1 MMAAPRDGR
10 GKLRAST
17 GVLQAL
23 SPGWNRSGDGG
34 TIYARAQLERAEITE
49 EYFVEQEI
57 SKNPWTRGGKEPA
70 GRIELSVPYDGYRFF
85 TRLAT
90 GDVAHNTGGDPPSG
104 SSAVIGHLLLRDYAR
119 TNLRERL
126 NLADRHSSV
135 PIEVPVGDGSAGRVA
150 QLSSDRQACVSSYDF
165 APESPAVFP
174 AQLEINLFDQD
185 SLDFLQLYPFSVDP
199 RTDEGRA
206 QINKI
211 IGKIAQQANFRDE
224 LVLHIVVR
232 LSLPAPAGLG
242 ALRPKVARMA
252 IEWPTITS
260 LRTLSLQVGVLSQDG
275 RSVRFEPA
283 PVHYNPVQGCIE
295 WENVKVYRVLE
306 AGERPDEEMGE
317 SRAVQPFQPA
327 EGGEPGAGPAEPD
340 ETDEPGATKTRHYQS
355 APMLLSIEHPGELY
369 KQDILSVVAD
379 TRIPAYLMSGTTARL
394 YDATG
399 YFLGQPLKL
408 TTRIRSTAELTLD
421 DAFSNRDYSPNYH
434 LFFDEIIPDEMRITD
449 IKTALDDRGFT
460 VEKVWPDH
468 DGADYNSTTG
478 TVRWLYRAHRKV
490 GPDDMV
496 LWILA
501 TGRHYETERERV
513 MQGGGVTHKTKL
525 QTGELRVFIR
535 GSLRRD
541 SRELTQTMNQL
552 QRTLR
557 ERYERVRQ
565 RR

>member
-1 MMAAPRDGR
+1 MAAPRDGR
-10 GKLRAST
+10 SKLRAST
-17 GVLQAL
+17 GVLQTL
-23 SPGWNRSGDGG
+23 SQGWNRSGAGG

-57 SKNPWTRGGKEPA
+57 SKNPWARGGKEPA
-70 GRIELSVPYDGYRFF
+70 GRIELSIPYDGYKFF

-90 GDVAHNTGGDPPSG
+90 DDVAYSTGGDPPPAA
-104 SSAVIGHLLLRDYAR
+104 SAVIGHLLLRDYAR
-119 TNLRERL
+119 TNLREQL

-135 PIEVPVGDGSAGRVA
+135 PIEVPVADGSADH
-150 QLSSDRQACVSSYDF
+150 LDLLTSDRQACVSSYDF
-165 APESPAVFP
+165 EPEPPVALPAR
-174 AQLEINLFDQD
+174 LEINLFDQD
-185 SLDFLQLYPFSVDP
+185 SLDFLQLDPFSVNS
-199 RTDEGRA
+199 RTDEGKA

-232 LSLPAPAGLG
+232 LTLPAPSGLG
-242 ALRPKVARMA
+242 PLRPKVARMA
-252 IEWPTITS
+252 IDWPTITS
-260 LRTLSLQVGVLSQDG
+260 LRTLSLQVGVPSQDG

-283 PVHYNPVQGCIE
+283 PVHYNPVLGCIE
-295 WENVKVYRVLE
+295 WENVKVYRLLE

-317 SRAVQPFQPA
+317 SRAAERYQPEEGDRPEA
-327 EGGEPGAGPAEPD
+327 EFAEPD
-340 ETDEPGATKTRHYQS
+340 ETDEPGATKTRHYLS
-355 APMLLSIEHPGELY
+355 APMLLTIEHPGELY

-379 TRIPAYLMSGTTARL
+379 TRIPGYLMSGTTARL

-399 YFLGQPLKL
+399 YFLGEPLKL
-408 TTRIRSTAELTLD
+408 NTRIRSTAELTLD
-421 DAFSNRDYSPNYH
+421 DAFSNRDFSPNYH

-468 DGADYNSTTG
+468 DGADYNSSTG
-478 TVRWLYRAHRKV
+478 TVTWLYRAYRKV

-541 SRELTQTMNQL
+541 SRELTHTMNQL